1 MKTVN
6 IQELII
12 ENKKI
17 NLDELG
23 TKEIS
28 LKLKELGNKLIN
40 LYIDINNLTPDEAQ
54 KKRITEVFDNY
65 VNNLTSSAGKEYV
78 MKLDYNLG
86 NLKLEIESIFEKNS
100 EGRKIN

>member
-17 NLDELG
+17 NLDEMG

-28 LKLKELGNKLIN
+28 LKELGNKLIN

-54 KKRITEVFDNY
+54 KKRITEVFNNY

-86 NLKLEIESIFEKNS
+86 NLKLEIETIFEKNS

>member
-28 LKLKELGNKLIN
+28 LKELGNKLIN

-54 KKRITEVFDNY
+54 KKRITEVFNNY
-65 VNNLTSSAGKEYV
+65 VNNLTSSASKEYV

-86 NLKLEIESIFEKNS
+86 NLKLEIETIFEKNS

>member
-17 NLDELG
+17 NLDEMG
-23 TKEIS
+23 SKEIS
-28 LKLKELGNKLIN
+28 LEELGNKLIN

-54 KKRITEVFDNY
+54 KKRITEVFNNY

-86 NLKLEIESIFEKNS
+86 NLKLEIETIFEKDS

>member
-17 NLDELG
+17 SLDELG
-23 TKEIS
+23 SKEIS
-28 LKLKELGNKLIN
+28 LDELGNKLIN

-54 KKRITEVFDNY
+54 KKRITEVFNNY
-65 VNNLTSSAGKEYV
+65 VNNLTSSEGKEYV

-86 NLKLEIESIFEKNS
+86 NLKLEIETIFEKNS

>member
-17 NLDELG
+17 NLDEMG
-23 TKEIS
+23 SKEIS
-28 LKLKELGNKLIN
+28 LKELGNKLIN

-54 KKRITEVFDNY
+54 KKRITEVFNNY

-86 NLKLEIESIFEKNS
+86 NLKLEIETIFEKNS

>member
-17 NLDELG
+17 NLDEIG
-23 TKEIS
+23 SKEIS
-28 LKLKELGNKLIN
+28 LKELGNKLIN
-40 LYIDINNLTPDEAQ
+40 LYIDINKLTPDEAQ
-54 KKRITEVFDNY
+54 KKRITEVFNNY
-65 VNNLTSSAGKEYV
+65 VNNLTPSAGKEYV

-86 NLKLEIESIFEKNS
+86 NLKLDIETIFEKDS
-100 EGRKIN
+100 GGRKIN

>member
-17 NLDELG
+17 SLD
-23 TKEIS
+23 
-28 LKLKELGNKLIN
+28 ELGNKLIN
-40 LYIDINNLTPDEAQ
+40 LYIDRNNLTPDQTQ
-54 KKRITEVFDNY
+54 KKRVTEVLNNY
-65 VNNLTSSAGKEYV
+65 VSNLTSSAGKEYV

-86 NLKLEIESIFEKNS
+86 NLKLEIETIFEKNS
-100 EGRKIN
+100 GGRKIN

>member
-17 NLDELG
+17 NLDEMG
-23 TKEIS
+23 SKEIS
-28 LKLKELGNKLIN
+28 LKELGNKLIN
-40 LYIDINNLTPDEAQ
+40 LYIDINKLTPDEAQ
-54 KKRITEVFDNY
+54 KKRITEIFNNY
-65 VNNLTSSAGKEYV
+65 VNNLTPSAGKEYV

-86 NLKLEIESIFEKNS
+86 NLKLDIETIFEKDS
-100 EGRKIN
+100 GGRKIN

>member
-12 ENKKI
+12 ENK
-17 NLDELG
+17 
-23 TKEIS
+23 EIS
-28 LKLKELGNKLIN
+28 LKELGNKLIN

-54 KKRITEVFDNY
+54 KKRITEVFNNY
-65 VNNLTSSAGKEYV
+65 VNNLTSSAAKEYI

-86 NLKLEIESIFEKNS
+86 NLKLEIETIFEKNS

>member
-17 NLDELG
+17 NLE
-23 TKEIS
+23 
-28 LKLKELGNKLIN
+28 ELGNELIN

-54 KKRITEVFDNY
+54 KKRITEVFNNY
-65 VNNLTSSAGKEYV
+65 VNNLTSSSGKEYV

-86 NLKLEIESIFEKNS
+86 NLKLEIETIFEKNS
-100 EGRKIN
+100 EGRKINK

>member
-17 NLDELG
+17 SLD
-23 TKEIS
+23 
-28 LKLKELGNKLIN
+28 ELGNKLIN
-40 LYIDINNLTPDEAQ
+40 LYIDINNLTPDQTQ
-54 KKRITEVFDNY
+54 KKQITKVFKNY
-65 VNNLTSSAGKEYV
+65 VNNITSSAGKEYV

-86 NLKLEIESIFEKNS
+86 NLKLEIETIFEKNS

>member
-17 NLDELG
+17 NLDEMG
-23 TKEIS
+23 SKEIS
-28 LKLKELGNKLIN
+28 LEELGNKLIN

-65 VNNLTSSAGKEYV
+65 VNNLTPSAGKEYV

-86 NLKLEIESIFEKNS
+86 NLKLEIETIFEKNS

>member
-23 TKEIS
+23 SKEIS
-28 LKLKELGNKLIN
+28 LKELGNKLIN
-40 LYIDINNLTPDEAQ
+40 LYIDINKLTPDEAQ
-54 KKRITEVFDNY
+54 KKRITEIFNNY
-65 VNNLTSSAGKEYV
+65 VNNLTPSAGKEYV

-86 NLKLEIESIFEKNS
+86 NLKLDIETIFEKDS
-100 EGRKIN
+100 GGRKIN

>member
-17 NLDELG
+17 SPG
-23 TKEIS
+23 
-28 LKLKELGNKLIN
+28 ELGNKLIN

-54 KKRITEVFDNY
+54 KKRANEVFNNY

-86 NLKLEIESIFEKNS
+86 NLKLEIETIFEKDS
-100 EGRKIN
+100 GGRKIN

>member
-17 NLDELG
+17 NLDEIG
-23 TKEIS
+23 SKEIS
-28 LKLKELGNKLIN
+28 LKELGNKLIN
-40 LYIDINNLTPDEAQ
+40 LYIDINKLTPDEAQ
-54 KKRITEVFDNY
+54 KKRITEIFNNY
-65 VNNLTSSAGKEYV
+65 VNNLTPSAGKEYV

-86 NLKLEIESIFEKNS
+86 NLKLDIETIFEKDS
-100 EGRKIN
+100 GGRKIN

>member
-12 ENKKI
+12 KNKKI
-17 NLDELG
+17 NLDETG
-23 TKEIS
+23 RKEMNS
-28 LKLKELGNKLIN
+28 KKLGNELIN

-54 KKRITEVFDNY
+54 KKRANEVFNNY
-65 VNNLTSSAGKEYV
+65 VNNLTSSPGKEYV

-86 NLKLEIESIFEKNS
+86 NLKLEIETIFEKNS
-100 EGRKIN
+100 GGRKIN

>member
-17 NLDELG
+17 NLDEMG
-23 TKEIS
+23 SKEIS
-28 LKLKELGNKLIN
+28 LKELGNKLIN

-54 KKRITEVFDNY
+54 KKRITEVFNNY
-65 VNNLTSSAGKEYV
+65 VNNLTSSAGKEYI

-86 NLKLEIESIFEKNS
+86 NLKLEIETIFEKDS

>member
-17 NLDELG
+17 SLD
-23 TKEIS
+23 
-28 LKLKELGNKLIN
+28 ELGNKLIN

-54 KKRITEVFDNY
+54 KKQITEVFNNY

-86 NLKLEIESIFEKNS
+86 NLKLEIETIFEKDS
-100 EGRKIN
+100 GGRKIN

>member
-17 NLDELG
+17 NLE
-23 TKEIS
+23 
-28 LKLKELGNKLIN
+28 ELGNELIN

-54 KKRITEVFDNY
+54 KKRANEVFNNY

-86 NLKLEIESIFEKNS
+86 NLKLEIETIFEKNS
-100 EGRKIN
+100 EGRKINK

>member
-17 NLDELG
+17 NLE
-23 TKEIS
+23 
-28 LKLKELGNKLIN
+28 ELGNKLIN

-54 KKRITEVFDNY
+54 KKRITEVFNNY
-65 VNNLTSSAGKEYV
+65 VNNLTSSAAKEYI

-86 NLKLEIESIFEKNS
+86 NLKLEIETIFEKNS

>member
-17 NLDELG
+17 SPG
-23 TKEIS
+23 
-28 LKLKELGNKLIN
+28 ELGNKLIN

-65 VNNLTSSAGKEYV
+65 VNNLTPSAGKEYI

-86 NLKLEIESIFEKNS
+86 SLKLEIETIFEKNS
-100 EGRKIN
+100 GGRKIN

>member
-17 NLDELG
+17 NLDEMG
-23 TKEIS
+23 SKEIS
-28 LKLKELGNKLIN
+28 LKELGNKLIN

>member
-17 NLDELG
+17 SLDETG
-23 TKEIS
+23 RKEMNS
-28 LKLKELGNKLIN
+28 KELGNKLIN

-54 KKRITEVFDNY
+54 KKRITEVFNNY
-65 VNNLTSSAGKEYV
+65 VNNLTSSEGKEYV

-86 NLKLEIESIFEKNS
+86 NLKLEIETIFEKNS

>member
-17 NLDELG
+17 NLDEMG
-23 TKEIS
+23 SKEIS
-28 LKLKELGNKLIN
+28 LKELGNKLIN

-54 KKRITEVFDNY
+54 KKRITEVFNNY
-65 VNNLTSSAGKEYV
+65 VNNLTSSAGKEYI

-86 NLKLEIESIFEKNS
+86 NLKLEIETIFEKILKA
-100 EGRKIN
+100 EK

>member
-6 IQELII
+6 VQELII

-17 NLDELG
+17 SLD
-23 TKEIS
+23 
-28 LKLKELGNKLIN
+28 ELGNKLIN

-54 KKRITEVFDNY
+54 KKQITEVFNNY

-86 NLKLEIESIFEKNS
+86 NLKLEIETIFEKNS
-100 EGRKIN
+100 EGRKINK

>member
-28 LKLKELGNKLIN
+28 LKELGNKLIN

-54 KKRITEVFDNY
+54 KKRITEVFNNY

-86 NLKLEIESIFEKNS
+86 NLKLEIETIFEKDS

>member
-17 NLDELG
+17 NLDEMG
-23 TKEIS
+23 SKEIS
-28 LKLKELGNKLIN
+28 LKELGNKLIN

-54 KKRITEVFDNY
+54 KKRITKVFNNY
-65 VNNLTSSAGKEYV
+65 VNNLTSSADKEYV

-86 NLKLEIESIFEKNS
+86 NLKLEIETIFEKDS
-100 EGRKIN
+100 GGRKIN

>member
-17 NLDELG
+17 NLDEMG
-23 TKEIS
+23 SKEIS
-28 LKLKELGNKLIN
+28 LEELGNKLIN

>member
-17 NLDELG
+17 SPG
-23 TKEIS
+23 
-28 LKLKELGNKLIN
+28 ELGNKLIN

-54 KKRITEVFDNY
+54 KKRITEVFNNY

-86 NLKLEIESIFEKNS
+86 NLKLEIETIFEKDS
-100 EGRKIN
+100 GGRKIN

>member
-17 NLDELG
+17 NLDEMG
-23 TKEIS
+23 SKEIS
-28 LKLKELGNKLIN
+28 LKELGNKLIN

-54 KKRITEVFDNY
+54 KKQITKVFKNY

-86 NLKLEIESIFEKNS
+86 NLKLEIETIFEKNS

>member
-17 NLDELG
+17 NLDEQG
-23 TKEIS
+23 QDQWIW
-28 LKLKELGNKLIN
+28 NKLIN

-86 NLKLEIESIFEKNS
+86 NLKLEIETIFEKDS
-100 EGRKIN
+100 GGRKVN

>member
-17 NLDELG
+17 SPG
-23 TKEIS
+23 
-28 LKLKELGNKLIN
+28 ELGNKLIN

-86 NLKLEIESIFEKNS
+86 NLKLEIETIFEKNS
-100 EGRKIN
+100 GGRKINK